1 MSTRQ
6 LLYEGPSLEKLF
18 DRIWKELGK
27 DARIIH
33 AGRVRKGGIAGFFAK
48 ERFELVVSLP
58 DDNAN
63 DLGKD
68 QGEKSTST
76 KNAESGASRNRS
88 LTSRMNSPRPKKQL
102 GSAEVAKNNTITER
116 SKDLDGS
123 AEVAKNNNKP
133 PKASITKA
141 ETAKEAVQ
149 IQKGMDSYDAI
160 ASSKAAH
167 IYQAY
172 PAQPNDSAPREIG
185 HSNPA
190 EMLAAMAEN
199 TNDHLE
205 ISTEKHPFKEIMRQ
219 LAKDSSISVN
229 ASNELND
236 TEASKISAGL
246 LEAVKETSDS
256 TNGTS
261 NNRSSVATDYIEE
274 AHPEQELLPTTTPE
288 DSTPEDS
295 TPEDKASLLL
305 LHEPNEESH
314 LSKEDSSPSAHLFD
328 QLSRIGLPQEL
339 ISATPELSAATTST
353 DISTAL
359 IKSLAAHLPPPP
371 ALPRTGKAIL
381 AVVGHFEHAKHLSTL
396 LANKLGLDPAEIQ
409 LAVPPNQDWQG
420 PSQLY
425 IRSAAAAIERRASW
439 KRRRSPI
446 IVAVTAAVNSPYR
459 SWARHVLNAL
469 EATSTWGIV
478 DATTKTADIA
488 DWANDLGPL
497 DALVL
502 TGTDSTTSP
511 AEILELGI
519 PVAMIDNKPATPEM
533 WAALIAARLSLDSE
547 IVEESIS
554 V

>member
-102 GSAEVAKNNTITER
+102 
-116 SKDLDGS
+116 GS

-274 AHPEQELLPTTTPE
+274 AHPEQELLPTT
-288 DSTPEDS
+288 TPEDS